1 MKQQNRLWAQTVNP
15 LSSTPPEREPR
26 HSPNEK
32 ACKFKRFTSIFPR
45 ESRGIRPMKKL
56 VNSNDLRFSKPI
68 LKILKLCFIKS
79 SLFVN
84 LVRVLG
90 YRTFI
95 SDLLKHLRWSI
106 FARKVNGFQL
116 WVLSREFCEI
126 ILDFWTAI
134 LTAATK
140 TDISVE
146 VRLSNPAS

>member
-15 LSSTPPEREPR
+15 LSSTPPERD
-26 HSPNEK
+26 
-32 ACKFKRFTSIFPR
+32 
-45 ESRGIRPMKKL
+45 RGIRPMKKL

-79 SLFVN
+79 SLSVN

-146 VRLSNPAS
+146 VRLSLLKLSKILFRRSIVYMEFVNYLW